1 MRIWNFIYGWLR
13 TKRLPYDN
21 PGNSLFRGR
30 KQKAKLIT
38 ACLLGFLSAAQ
49 AAENEHT
56 NQQNPDLPDLEFL
69 EFLGQFETDSGE
81 WIDPGSLLTEE
92 FGELLD
98 ASTIPPSAPNSGTD
112 TDSGT
117 NDNSNSA
124 STDQQS
130 KQ

>member
-13 TKRLPYDN
+13 TKRLPCDN
-21 PGNSLFRGR
+21 PGTSLFRGSNH
-30 KQKAKLIT
+30 KAKLIT

-56 NQQNPDLPDLEFL
+56 NQQNPDLAFL

-98 ASTIPPSAPNSGTD
+98 ASTIPPPAPNSGTD

-117 NDNSNSA
+117 NDKSNSA